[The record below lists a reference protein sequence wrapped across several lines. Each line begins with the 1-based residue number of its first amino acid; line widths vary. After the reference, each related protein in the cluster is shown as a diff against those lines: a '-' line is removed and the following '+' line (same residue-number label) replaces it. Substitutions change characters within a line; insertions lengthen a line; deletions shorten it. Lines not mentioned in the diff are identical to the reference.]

1 MLTANPVLKNAVT
14 ITDAYWEE
22 TLKTPLGYLAYYYSE
37 RLQWKKYGF
46 FKLTYPSPPSEDKM
60 VPTFNDITLAKLVI
74 SNSSVPFLA
83 QQL

>member
-1 MLTANPVLKNAVT
+1 MV
-14 ITDAYWEE
+14 
-22 TLKTPLGYLAYYYSE
+22 
-37 RLQWKKYGF
+37 F